1 MLVSVVAGSASRLLL
16 TLLRFVGR
24 YFATYSSETGLLTL
38 HTSPSTSLSVPPLTL
53 LFVLPAP
60 HSNPTRTLV
69 GVTTS
74 HSVLLISATLFGP
87 SPSLMLL
94 SEHALPLSAPPTMV
108 LPVDPM
114 AWVGQ
119 SGSKADA
126 TEGHDVLLSVS
137 EEGELAFWIL
147 ENIPSVLASNGDA
160 RVINGVAEAEMVW
173 KCTGKVRTGKR
184 GITMAS
190 CSSAKKSCLG
200 K

>member
-1 MLVSVVAGSASRLLL
+1 MLVSVVVDYTSKLLL
-16 TLLRFVGR
+16 MLSSFVGR

-38 HTSPSTSLSVPPLTL
+38 HTSPPVSLSVPSLTL
-53 LFVLPAP
+53 LFVLSAP
-60 HSNPTRTLV
+60 HSNPVRTLV
-69 GVTTS
+69 GLTTS
-74 HSVLLISATLFGP
+74 YTVLLISATLFGP
-87 SPSLMLL
+87 SPSLRLL
-94 SEHALPLSAPPTMV
+94 SEHALPLSAPPKMV

-119 SGSKADA
+119 LGSKADA

-137 EEGELAFWIL
+137 EEGELAFWIP
-147 ENIPSVLASNGDA
+147 ENVPSVLTVNGDA
-160 RVINGVAEAEMVW
+160 RVTNGVAKAETVW
-173 KCTGKVRTGKR
+173 KCTGKVRTGKK